1 MHVLP
6 SQASPVALV
15 YRHGRKAS
23 RSRHEIETQ
32 WELARQL
39 AKVKGVRLAGE
50 FEDAR
55 QYPAQCYL
63 IPDDTLSAEE
73 ARRLGVGSE
82 RDLYGG
88 VVPFPFVATKVIVH
102 GLPEG
107 AHRAPLGWSHTFG
120 QQLSALVLPGFSAFT
135 GEDAQKAASLL
146 WNDGAVRVK
155 RPSGIGGIGQTVVE
169 NREQLEAALADIGD
183 EALLAEGVVLERE
196 LQNIE
201 TLSVGRVIVDELEAS
216 YHGVQRLTVNNHGH
230 HVYGGSDLVVVRGD
244 FDALTHLDMSGEAR
258 TAIAQ
263 ARAFDAAVQIGYAG
277 FFASRR
283 NYDVAWGAEAS
294 GRAYGGVLEQS
305 WRLGG
310 ASGAEIGA
318 LKAFKTDPTV
328 RAVRASTWEIYGP
341 KPAVPSDACVYYHG
355 VDPQAGEITKYYT
368 VDGV

>member
-1 MHVLP
+1 MNSLL

-23 RSRHEIETQ
+23 RSWHETETQ
-32 WELARQL
+32 WALARQL
-39 AKVKGVRLAGE
+39 AKIKGMQLAGE
-50 FEDAR
+50 FEDSR
-55 QYPAQCYL
+55 HYPAQCYF
-63 IPDDTLSAEE
+63 IPDDTLIADE

-88 VVPFPFVATKVIVH
+88 VVSSPFVATKVIVH
-102 GLPEG
+102 GLPENVC
-107 AHRAPLGWSHTFG
+107 RAPVGWSHTFG
-120 QQLSALVLPGFSAFT
+120 QQVSALVLPGFSAFT
-135 GEDAQKAASLL
+135 SEDAQTAASLL
-146 WNDGAVRVK
+146 WRDGAVRVK
-155 RPSGIGGIGQTVVE
+155 RPSHRGGIGQTVVE

-196 LQNIE
+196 LAHIE
-201 TLSVGRVIVDELEAS
+201 TLSVGRLIVDALEAS

-244 FDALTHLDMSGEAR
+244 FDALAQLDMAGEAR

-263 ARAFDAAVQIGYAG
+263 ARAFDVAVQVGYAG

-283 NYDVAWGAEAS
+283 NYDVAWGADAS
-294 GRAYGGVLEQS
+294 GRAHGGVLEQS

-318 LKAFKTDPTV
+318 LTAFKADSTL
-328 RAVRASTWEIYGP
+328 RAVRASTREIYGP
-341 KPAVPSDACVYYHG
+341 KPEIPTGACVYCHG
-355 VDPQAGEITKYYT
+355 IDPQAGEITKYYT
-368 VDGV
+368 VEGV